1 MSRLFSIL
9 REALARYS
17 ADGCAFLAQA
27 VSFNAI
33 FGLFPLVVLALS
45 GVSLL
50 VPDAQ
55 ARLLGFMTTLSPA
68 VQGYVHDNLQ
78 SYIYGRGI
86 SSLIALGFLLWSGK
100 NLFMAL
106 SLALDRILDVPKGR
120 GYLHDLALA
129 IVMLPIIGVLIV
141 IAVALPIAISL
152 AATLAHIPD
161 KAHLVQIAAYF
172 ISLALVF
179 GICMVLYAF
188 LPNRV
193 LPWHFGVPGA
203 TFCALIWPLLQ
214 YAFTEYTININFT
227 RIYGALSV
235 PLALLLWFYL
245 VANLFFLGAEF
256 SAAWE
261 INHSGVKVVPVK
273 EPLI

>member
-1 MSRLFSIL
+1 MSRLFPTL
-9 REALARYS
+9 REALARFS
-17 ADGCAFLAQA
+17 SDGCAFLAQA

-33 FGLFPLVVLALS
+33 FGLFPLVVLGLTGA
-45 GVSLL
+45 SLL

-55 ARLLGFMTTLSPA
+55 SRLLGVITNLSPA
-68 VQGYVHDNLQ
+68 VHSYIQANLQ
-78 SYIYGRGI
+78 SYIFGRGI

-106 SLALDRILDVPKGR
+106 TIALDRILEVPKGR
-120 GYLHDLALA
+120 GYLHDMALA
-129 IVMLPIIGVLIV
+129 IVMLPIIGILII

-152 AATLAHIPD
+152 AATMAHLPD

-203 TFCALIWPLLQ
+203 TFCAVIWPVLQ

-245 VANLFFLGAEF
+245 VANLFFFGAEV
-256 SAAWE
+256 SAAWALA
-261 INHSGVKVVPVK
+261 HGTVKLTPVK
-273 EPLI
+273 DRTS